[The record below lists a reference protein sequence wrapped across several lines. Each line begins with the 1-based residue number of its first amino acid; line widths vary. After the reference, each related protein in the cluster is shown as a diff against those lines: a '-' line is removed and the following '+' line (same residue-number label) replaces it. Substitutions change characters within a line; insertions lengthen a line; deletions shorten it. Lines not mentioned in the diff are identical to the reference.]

1 MYREPEERGSVNEK
15 ACSTG
20 LMVTRT
26 DVYLVGDA
34 KVGPEGLVGSRS
46 GVHRAT
52 DLERRG

>member
-52 DLERRG
+52 DLERGG